1 MATSNID
8 RFDQLAG
15 KVLAGLYESFP
26 MTLSLTTEQ
35 FSSVIA
41 IDSIE
46 TPEGEQQI
54 FESEEFFC
62 ASITWLSKSGYIT
75 FGQQGSHPCKFY
87 ECTLTA
93 KGLEVLKAVP
103 DSLSGK
109 SIGSQLQEAAKAGL
123 MGTVKSLT
131 GKAFGIGV
139 TMGYSAVLAAVNS

>member
-75 FGQQGSHPCKFY
+75 FGQQG
-87 ECTLTA
+87 
-93 KGLEVLKAVP
+93 
-103 DSLSGK
+103 
-109 SIGSQLQEAAKAGL
+109 
-123 MGTVKSLT
+123 
-131 GKAFGIGV
+131 
-139 TMGYSAVLAAVNS
+139 